1 MNKYDDSYIGKKF
14 GHLTVEKVYKKH
26 FSSTGKNLS
35 MFLCKCDC
43 GREKEL
49 IASNI
54 VNGYMVS
61 CGCDLNGKQKKKK
74 TPAKDSKPEL
84 CCHPNC
90 FNCPYP
96 DCKWNGFL
104 SSDKKYDIRTI
115 YMKGAMA
122 VG

>member
-1 MNKYDDSYIGKKF
+1 MNKYDDSYIGKRF
-14 GHLTVEKVYKKH
+14 GHLTVERVYKKR
-26 FSSTGKNLS
+26 FSATGKTQS

-43 GREKEL
+43 GRTKEE
-49 IASNI
+49 IASL
-54 VNGYMVS
+54 VANGYMVS
-61 CGCDLNGKQKKKK
+61 CGCNLKVKEKRNPQ
-74 TPAKDSKPEL
+74 KDSRPEL

-96 DCKWNGFL
+96 DCRWNGFL

-115 YMKGAMA
+115 YMKGARA

>member
-1 MNKYDDSYIGKKF
+1 
-14 GHLTVEKVYKKH
+14 
-26 FSSTGKNLS
+26 

-43 GREKEL
+43 GRIKEE
-49 IASNI
+49 IASL
-54 VNGYMVS
+54 VANGYMVS
-61 CGCDLNGKQKKKK
+61 CGCNLKVKKKRN
-74 TPAKDSKPEL
+74 PQKDSRPEL

-96 DCKWNGFL
+96 DCQWNGFL

-115 YMKGAMA
+115 YMKGARA